1 VNLRPSKLSCHRCI
15 AVVGTVVAVSALQ
28 SHQPRVRGASQPV
41 SHLSSLSAKA
51 ETRVATAYGQLP
63 LAFEQNDGQ
72 TAEEV
77 RFLSRGAGYTLFL
90 TSADAVLALRKTSPE
105 GNRAGTVLRMKLR
118 GGSPA
123 SRVAGRGELPG
134 RTNYLI
140 GRDPEKW
147 RRGVAR
153 FEKVEYENVYP
164 GVNLVYYGNQRQL
177 EYDFIVSPGADP
189 QRIRLAFDG
198 TQALRIDDRGDLVL
212 ETRGDPVRLQKPV
225 IYQEIDGRRE
235 QITGAY
241 LLEDN
246 GEVTFQV
253 GSYDTTRPLV
263 IDPVLV
269 YSTYLGGT
277 GHDLALDIAVDADG
291 NAYVVGNTLSTDFPV
306 NNAVQPSCT
315 TIELPGYTSCD
326 DMFVT
331 KLNRDGTAIEY
342 STYIGGTNTDVGN
355 GIAVD
360 GSGNAY
366 VTGATWSVDFP
377 TYHAI
382 QPDFRSNPSFFP
394 EAFVAKL
401 SSTGSELVYS
411 TYLGGS
417 DEDRGNAIAVDGQGS
432 AYVTGGT
439 YSFDFPTANPLQS
452 APSGVLDAFVAKLT
466 ADGSALAYSTFLG
479 GQSYDIANDIAVTD
493 DGYAS
498 ITGETD
504 SVDFPTV
511 NASQPT
517 NQGQNDAFI
526 ATVVP
531 DGTALAHSSY
541 LGGPGFDAGWRL
553 AVANRIYYVTGTTS
567 GDFPVTDGSQPFG
580 GQSDAFLAIVNFEG
594 VLGYSRYFGG
604 SERDQGSGIAV
615 DASGNVYVTGVTRSP
630 DFPLTHAIQTYSG
643 NDDLFIAKLNN
654 ALELVYSTYLGGQG
668 VEVGTDTALLRG
680 PSIAVDSEGN
690 AYVTGAT
697 SSSDFPSTGAIFQPA
712 FRGEVDAFVA
722 KIFDDGSVEARA
734 DVSVIETE
742 TEEAEGEIRY
752 LFTITNHGPSAASEV
767 TFYNPLPFGV
777 TFHAAFISTAHGG
790 SGTCPQ
796 DGSTITC
803 YLGAVPSGA
812 SAQIFL
818 TFTSPTVPVVA
829 NTAVVTATESDPDI
843 SNNEISST
851 RPMPDLALGG
861 SSEQHGSDLHYLFR
875 MANFGPGRANAV
887 RFTNVV
893 PQGANVRYALFG
905 IDTPTA
911 PVISSCP
918 IEEGIVTCGVD
929 TMPPGATA
937 FAEIVITPA
946 APGSLVSTGTVT
958 SASPD
963 YNVINNSVTLTTVFE
978 EALADLSIAHSRSKN
993 VVMVGDT
1000 LTYTF
1005 DVANNGPAEATDAF
1019 LNDTLSDAE
1028 ALVSVTTNRGGC
1040 DNSSHVVYCSFG
1052 SMPAGAVARVT
1063 VVVNVISN
1071 GFLNNLVN
1079 EVALSS
1085 SVHDPNFEN
1094 NVATIVTPVNRPPVA
1109 NAGPDQL
1116 VSVGVTCQA
1125 PITLNGTGS
1134 SDPDGDTLT
1143 YTWTSAGVPPF
1154 PPIVLSGGTDAIT
1167 GPTPAAPLPPGVYT
1181 IVLTLSDG
1189 RGGVASDTVV
1199 VTVRDTTPPVF
1210 VSVPAPITVEQ
1221 SNPLGTVV
1229 AVPLPTATDNCPGP
1243 LFVTSDA
1250 SPFSPPQPSLFP
1262 PGSTTVTFRTCD
1274 ASCNRATATTTVTV
1288 VDTTR
1293 PSVTVVSPQART
1305 YLHSDV
1311 LPISFSASD
1320 TGSGLAPGS
1329 PGAAL
1334 DGIAVAN
1341 GQSVALLTLG
1351 LGQHSLVVSAVDL
1364 AGNTASH
1371 PVNFQV
1377 IATVGSLITTVNVF
1391 TADGRISDSN
1401 TANGLLAKLNDAQD
1415 AIDKGKNN
1423 VAVNKLREFIDQVNG
1438 RAGRSIAPDAAQ
1450 LLVTDAQY
1458 VIVTLQ

>member
-41 SHLSSLSAKA
+41 SPLSSLSAKA

-90 TSADAVLALRKTSPE
+90 TSADAVLALRKTSHE
-105 GNRAGTVLRMKLR
+105 GSPAETVLRMKLR

-134 RTNYLI
+134 KTNYLI

-153 FEKVEYENVYP
+153 FERVEYENVYP
-164 GVNLVYYGNQRQL
+164 GVTLVYYGNQRQL

-198 TQALRIDDRGDLVL
+198 LQTLGIDDRGDLVL
-212 ETRGDPVRLQKPV
+212 ETRTDPVRLQKPV
-225 IYQEIDGRRE
+225 IYQDIDGRRQ
-235 QITGAY
+235 QIAGGYRLDDTG
-241 LLEDN
+241 D
-246 GEVTFQV
+246 VTFQV
-253 GSYDTTRPLV
+253 GSYDTTRPLI

-277 GHDLALDIAVDADG
+277 GHDLALDIAVDAMG
-291 NAYVVGNTLSTDFPV
+291 NAYVVGNTLSIDFPV
-306 NNAVQPSCT
+306 NNAVQHTCT
-315 TIELPGYTSCD
+315 TIELTGYSSCD

-342 STYIGGTNTDVGN
+342 STYIGGTSTDVGN
-355 GIAVD
+355 GIAID
-360 GSGNAY
+360 GLGNAY
-366 VTGATWSVDFP
+366 VTGMTTSRDFP
-377 TYHAI
+377 TVNAF
-382 QPDFRSNPSFFP
+382 QPDFRSNPDFFP

-401 SSTGSELVYS
+401 SSTGSDLVYS

-417 DEDRGNAIAVDGQGS
+417 SEDRGNAIAVDGQGS

-439 YSFDFPTANPLQS
+439 DSFDFPTASPLQS
-452 APSGVLDAFVAKLT
+452 VPSGGLDAFVAKLT
-466 ADGSALAYSTFLG
+466 PDGSALAYSTFLG

-493 DGYAS
+493 DGYAA
-498 ITGETD
+498 ITGETN

-531 DGTALAHSSY
+531 EGTALAHSSY
-541 LGGPGFDAGWRL
+541 LGGPGFDLGWRI
-553 AVANRIYYVTGTTS
+553 AVANRIYYVTGTSS
-567 GDFPVTDGSQPFG
+567 GDFPVTDGQPFGG
-580 GQSDAFLAIVNFEG
+580 GQSDAFVAIVNFEG
-594 VLGYSRYFGG
+594 VVGYSRYFGG
-604 SERDQGSGIAV
+604 ADADQGSGIAV
-615 DASGNVYVTGVTRSP
+615 DAAGNVYVAGVTRSP
-630 DFPLTHAIQTYSG
+630 DFPVTHPIQLYSG
-643 NDDLFIAKLNN
+643 NDDFFIAKLNN
-654 ALELVYSTYLGGQG
+654 AHEVIYSTYLGGQG
-668 VEVGTDTALLRG
+668 VEVGADSVLFRG
-680 PSIAVDSEGN
+680 PSIAADSEGN

-722 KIFDDGSVEARA
+722 KIFDDGSPAGSA
-734 DVSVIETE
+734 DLSVVETE

-752 LFTITNHGPSAASEV
+752 LFTITNRGPSAASEV
-767 TFYNPLPFGV
+767 TFHNPLPSGL
-777 TFHAAFISTAHGG
+777 TFNAGFIVLAHGG
-790 SGTCPQ
+790 SGTCFQ
-796 DGSTITC
+796 DGSNVTC
-803 YLGAVPSGA
+803 YVGAVPAGA
-812 SAQIFL
+812 SAQVGLF
-818 TFTSPTVPVVA
+818 FTSPTEPAVTVI
-829 NTAVVTATESDPDI
+829 AVVTATESDPDM
-843 SNNEISST
+843 SNNEIRST
-851 RPMPDLALGG
+851 RLLPDLSMTA
-861 SSEQHGSDLHYLFR
+861 SSEQHGSDLHYVFR
-875 MANFGPGRANAV
+875 MRNNGPGRANGV
-887 RFTNVV
+887 RFTDVV
-893 PQGANVRYALFG
+893 PQGANIRHALFG
-905 IDTPTA
+905 VDTPTV
-911 PVISSCP
+911 PVVSSCP
-918 IEEGIVTCGVD
+918 NEEGIVTCGVD
-929 TMPPGATA
+929 TLPPGATA
-937 FAEIVITPA
+937 FAEIVVTPA
-946 APGSLVSTGTVT
+946 APGSLISTGTVT

-978 EALADLSIAHSRSKN
+978 QALADLSIAHSRSNN

-1019 LNDTLSDAE
+1019 LSDTLSDAE
-1028 ALVSVTTNRGGC
+1028 ALVSVATNRGGC
-1040 DNSSHVVYCSFG
+1040 DNISRFVSCSFG

-1071 GFLNNLVN
+1071 GFLNNLIN
-1079 EVALSS
+1079 EVAVSS
-1085 SVHDPNFEN
+1085 SVHDPSFEN

-1116 VSVGVTCQA
+1116 VVVGAACQA
-1125 PITLNGTGS
+1125 PVTLNGTGS

-1143 YTWTSAGVPPF
+1143 YTWTSANLPPF
-1154 PPIVLSGGTDAIT
+1154 PPIVLSGTGDAVT
-1167 GPTPAAPLPPGVYT
+1167 SPTPAAPLPPGVHT
-1181 IVLTLSDG
+1181 IVLTVNDG
-1189 RGGVASDTVV
+1189 RGGVASDSVV

-1210 VSVPAPITVEQ
+1210 AGVPAPITVEQ
-1221 SNPLGTVV
+1221 SGPLGTAV

-1250 SPFSPPQPSLFP
+1250 PSIFP

-1274 ASCNRATATTTVTV
+1274 AQCNRATATTTVTV
-1288 VDTTR
+1288 VDRT
-1293 PSVTVVSPQART
+1293 PPGLAVASPQPRD
-1305 YLHSDV
+1305 YLHSNV
-1311 LPISFSASD
+1311 LPIGFSATD

-1334 DGIAVAN
+1334 DGTAVAN
-1341 GQSVALLTLG
+1341 GQSVALLTLA
-1351 LGQHSLVVSAVDL
+1351 LGQHSLVASAVDQ
-1364 AGNTASH
+1364 AGNTATH
-1371 PVNFQV
+1371 PVTFQV

-1391 TADGRISDSN
+1391 IADGRINDSN
-1401 TANGLLAKLNDAQD
+1401 TATGLLAKLNDAQD

-1438 RAGRSIAPDAAQ
+1438 RVGRSIAPGAAQ

-1458 VIVTLQ
+1458 VIGTLQ